1 MKILQLNEKDGLP
14 VQLKWFNHLP
24 IYNEKDIPNYFNED
38 KYPTC
43 INYPSIQVDHEEIQQ
58 FESNPFAS
66 SFAQEIST
74 YEENCNDNDNL
85 FENYF
90 AMVDNVEIVGLTNE
104 IKPYSM
110 LIDVF
115 KELTNHLEGHSTH
128 EHINELRSYLSNQI
142 VEAKKRAADSLKLSN
157 IEDKSEFILV
167 TLSSSKKRKTHGT
180 KHY

>member
-90 AMVDNVEIVGLTNE
+90 AMADNVEIVGLTNE

-115 KELTNHLEGHSTH
+115 KELTNH
-128 EHINELRSYLSNQI
+128 
-142 VEAKKRAADSLKLSN
+142 
-157 IEDKSEFILV
+157 
-167 TLSSSKKRKTHGT
+167 
-180 KHY
+180 